1 MYRLDKA
8 TYKSKVAAVP
18 AWLISQVS
26 CLPPPPIPP
35 QMKP

>member
-18 AWLISQVS
+18 TQLISQVS
-26 CLPPPPIPP
+26 CLPPPPSLP
-35 QMKP
+35 K